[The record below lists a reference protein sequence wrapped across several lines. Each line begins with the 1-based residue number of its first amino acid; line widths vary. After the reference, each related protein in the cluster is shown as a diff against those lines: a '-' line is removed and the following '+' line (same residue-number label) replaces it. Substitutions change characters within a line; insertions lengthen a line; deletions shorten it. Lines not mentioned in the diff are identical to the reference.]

1 MKQKISEADWVNLET
16 GASDIHGA
24 VTAFTSIFLKIAS
37 TCIPTM
43 EVIIRNADKVWI
55 DSTLRRE
62 IRIRDRFRKTFL
74 KVKQVWTQK
83 CALQKASVN
92 VNISYY

>member
-1 MKQKISEADWVNLET
+1 MKQQISETDWVNLET
-16 GASDIHGA
+16 GVSDIHGA

-62 IRIRDRFRKTFL
+62 IRIRGRFRE
-74 KVKQVWTQK
+74 
-83 CALQKASVN
+83 
-92 VNISYY
+92 ISTNRDEIRSLR